1 MAGWFRIFNPSL
13 ADWEPEKVME
23 GLQPLF
29 PGIQGKFRTD
39 DDGWFQ
45 LVLSHESLGELPID
59 RFLSTEKGVRAQ
71 LNTWAG
77 WLETKDR
84 HDLMEKIIQVG
95 QIISFEL
102 PDDLESD
109 SPEFANYRKLARF
122 CASICHGFFHADG
135 VGFVD
140 EYDRLL
146 IEDEIGVS
154 GDEE

>member
-23 GLQPLF
+23 GLQLVF
-29 PGIQGKFRTD
+29 PGIQGKFRAD
-39 DDGWFQ
+39 EDGWFQ
-45 LVLSHESLGELPID
+45 LILTHEIFGDLPMD
-59 RFLSTEKGVRAQ
+59 RFLSSEKGVRTQ

-77 WLETKDR
+77 WLETKNR
-84 HDLMEKIIQVG
+84 HDLMEKIIQIG

-102 PDDLESD
+102 PDDLDSD
-109 SPEFANYRKLARF
+109 SAEFTHFRKLARAL
-122 CASICHGFFHADG
+122 ASMCHGFFHADG

-140 EYDRLL
+140 EGDKLL
-146 IEDEIGVS
+146 IEDEVGVL